1 MLPLYDEYKKKTSNT
16 KGIKK
21 MKKLLVS
28 LTIIASITLATDYSA
43 DFPATDV
50 HIEMAEEDILPLD
63 RESDVM

>member
-1 MLPLYDEYKKKTSNT
+1 
-16 KGIKK
+16 